1 MSRDWTPD
9 ELQAASAAMK
19 AAGHM
24 RYEEFCEELKKQEGG
39 IKLMKRLY
47 PEIGRTYTNHNG
59 NDYICRAIPE
69 YGCAVMERLKDNW
82 VLVAHGICQYDDGT
96 IEWDYSTG
104 GHWIRP
110 EE

>member
-1 MSRDWTPD
+1 
-9 ELQAASAAMK
+9 
-19 AAGHM
+19 
-24 RYEEFCEELKKQEGG
+24 
-39 IKLMKRLY
+39 MKRIY

-69 YGCAVMERLKDNW
+69 YGCAVMERIKDKW
-82 VLVAHGICQYDDGT
+82 VLVAHGICQYDDGN

-104 GHWIRP
+104 GHWIRT